1 MHDFVEKCSGTHQRK
16 QGLQWHSDVWFSP
29 KTFVGR
35 NILQQAAQLQP
46 RRQWHLDKRNQKK
59 VRKHQCHGETCVAE
73 ERPTNPD
80 SIVASICVWIVQTN
94 FLLWVKSPAFGW
106 YWTKNYDREE
116 LEKVKE
122 KKNHTFLKTVAE
134 TQYTNRIDTQVWT
147 PKKRG

>member
-1 MHDFVEKCSGTHQRK
+1 
-16 QGLQWHSDVWFSP
+16 
-29 KTFVGR
+29 
-35 NILQQAAQLQP
+35 
-46 RRQWHLDKRNQKK
+46 
-59 VRKHQCHGETCVAE
+59 VAE